1 MGEAEEAELRLR
13 ELERQQ
19 EEEKSAKRKV
29 LKKKKKPKPEEEEE
43 AVKDAPKLNIAV
55 TNYNDVKSK
64 FERKKSQNNKT
75 DQLAPAAGKSLRINK
90 LSNNPFLEAT
100 STNTNEDKPVRSGV
114 KVNKLEKN

>member
-19 EEEKSAKRKV
+19 EEEKLAKRKV

-43 AVKDAPKLNIAV
+43 AARDAPKLNIAV

-64 FERKKSQNNKT
+64 FERKKSQTNKT
-75 DQLAPAAGKSLRINK
+75 DQLAPAPVAGKSLRINK
-90 LSNNPFLEAT
+90 LSNNPFLE
-100 STNTNEDKPVRSGV
+100 SSNT
-114 KVNKLEKN
+114 